1 MNPARI
7 EPQDGNG
14 TTSVAPYVRVIGKA
28 VAALDAFL
36 DGSAELTST
45 ELARRLGMSRSTVHR
60 LLTTME
66 HHRLVDRTETGAYG
80 LGIHLFRLGSAV
92 PVRAVLG
99 RLAEPALAALAER
112 FAVSTYLS
120 VRDGER
126 ALCIARIDRG
136 PVKTTTYQV
145 GETLPLHLGAGPNI
159 LLSELPAAELDR
171 ILERP
176 VLAMTPHTTVDAGAI
191 RSRLA
196 MIRDHGLAYLADD
209 VEVGLAAMGVPVRDR
224 SGELIGAVSVVA
236 LTPWFSG
243 EHYAAIVTGLRETA
257 AVVEAELRPR
267 GVSA

>member
-1 MNPARI
+1 LKLVRTEAHAA
-7 EPQDGNG
+7 NG
-14 TTSVAPYVRVIGKA
+14 TAAPYVRVIGKA

-36 DGSAELTST
+36 DGSPELTST

-66 HHRLVDRTETGAYG
+66 RHRLVDRTETGAYG

-136 PVKTTTYQV
+136 PVRTTTYQV
-145 GETLPLHLGAGPNI
+145 GETLPLHLGAGPNV
-159 LLSELPAAELDR
+159 LMSELPAAELDR

-176 VLAMTPHTTVDAGAI
+176 LLAMTPRTTVDPDAI
-191 RSRLA
+191 RARLA
-196 MIRDHGLAYLADD
+196 MMRDTGLSYAPDD

-224 SGELIGAVSVVA
+224 TGELVGAVSVVT

-243 EHYAAIVTGLRETA
+243 EHYAAIATGLRETA
-257 AVVEAELRPR
+257 AAVEAELAPQS
-267 GVSA
+267 VSG

>member
-1 MNPARI
+1 MKPAGS
-7 EPQDGNG
+7 EPQVGNG
-14 TTSVAPYVRVIGKA
+14 TAAPYVRVIGKA

-36 DGSAELTST
+36 DGSPELTST

-66 HHRLVDRTETGAYG
+66 RHRLVDRTDTGAYG

-92 PVRAVLG
+92 PVRAVVG
-99 RLAEPALAALAER
+99 RLAEPALSALAER

-126 ALCIARIDRG
+126 ALCVARIDRG
-136 PVKTTTYQV
+136 PVRTTTYKV
-145 GETLPLHLGAGPNI
+145 GETLPLHLGAGPNV

-176 VLAMTPHTTVDAGAI
+176 LLAMTPHTTVDPDAI

-196 MIRDHGLAYLADD
+196 RIRDTGLAYAPDD

-224 SGELIGAVSVVA
+224 SGGLVGAVSVVA

-243 EHYAAIVTGLRETA
+243 GHYPAIAAGLRDTAAAI
-257 AVVEAELRPR
+257 EAELAPNV
-267 GVSA
+267 VSG

>member
-1 MNPARI
+1 LNPI
-7 EPQDGNG
+7 KLEPQLGNG
-14 TTSVAPYVRVIGKA
+14 ATGASPYVRVIGKA

-36 DGSAELTST
+36 DGNAELTPT

-66 HHRLVDRTETGAYG
+66 RHRLVDKTQNGAYG

-112 FAVSTYLS
+112 FAVSSYLS

-136 PVKTTTYQV
+136 PVKTTTYRI

-159 LLSELPAAELDR
+159 LMSALPAAELER
-171 ILERP
+171 ILDQP
-176 VLAMTPHTTVDAGAI
+176 ILAMTPRTTVAPGAI

-196 MIRDHGLAYLADD
+196 TVRDSGLAYAPDD
-209 VEVGLAAMGVPVRDR
+209 VEVGLAAMGVPVRDH
-224 SGELIGAVSVVA
+224 SGATVAAVSVVA
-236 LTPWFSG
+236 LTPWFGG
-243 EHYAAIVTGLRETA
+243 ERYNAIGAALRETA
-257 AVVEAELRPR
+257 SVVESELGLR
-267 GVSA
+267 GA

>member
-1 MNPARI
+1 LNPVKS
-7 EPQDGNG
+7 EPQRANG
-14 TTSVAPYVRVIGKA
+14 SSAPYVRVIGKA

-36 DGSAELTST
+36 DGNAELTSA

-66 HHRLVDRTETGAYG
+66 RHRLVDRTETGAYG

-112 FAVSTYLS
+112 FSLSTYLS

-145 GETLPLHLGAGPNI
+145 GETLPLHLGAGPNV
-159 LLSELPAAELDR
+159 LMSELRVTDLDR
-171 ILERP
+171 MLERP
-176 VLAMTPHTTVDAGAI
+176 LLAMTPRTIVDPQAI

-196 MIRDHGLAYLADD
+196 MIRASGLAYAPDD

-224 SGELIGAVSVVA
+224 AGEPIGAVSAVA

-243 EHYAAIVTGLRETA
+243 EHYAAIATALRETA
-257 AVVEAELRPR
+257 AVVEAEFGP
-267 GVSA
+267 GDA

>member
-1 MNPARI
+1 MRAPRVDPHI
-7 EPQDGNG
+7 GNG
-14 TTSVAPYVRVIGKA
+14 TAAPYVRVIGKA

-36 DGSAELTST
+36 DGNTELTST

-66 HHRLVDRTETGAYG
+66 RHRLVDRTQTGAYG

-99 RLAEPALAALAER
+99 RLAEPALSALAER

-126 ALCIARIDRG
+126 ALCIARVDRG

-145 GETLPLHLGAGPNI
+145 GETLSLHLGAGPSI
-159 LLSELPAAELDR
+159 LLSELPAAELER

-176 VLAMTPHTTVDAGAI
+176 LLPMTPHTTVDPGAT

-196 MIRDHGLAYLADD
+196 MIRETGLAYAPDD

-224 SGELIGAVSVVA
+224 TGELAAAVSVVA

-243 EHYAAIVTGLRETA
+243 ERFAAIATGLRETA
-257 AVVEAELRPR
+257 AAVEAELGPKA
-267 GVSA
+267 VSA

>member
-1 MNPARI
+1 LKLTRI
-7 EPQDGNG
+7 EPHVRNG
-14 TTSVAPYVRVIGKA
+14 TTAPYVRVIGKA

-36 DGSAELTST
+36 DGSAELTSA

-60 LLTTME
+60 LLATME
-66 HHRLVDRTETGAYG
+66 RHRLVDRMESGAYG

-99 RLAEPALAALAER
+99 RLAEPALATLAER
-112 FAVSTYLS
+112 FALSTYLS

-145 GETLPLHLGAGPNI
+145 GETLPLHLGAGPNV
-159 LLSELPAAELDR
+159 LMSELPAAELDQ

-176 VLAMTPHTTVDAGAI
+176 LVPMTPHTTVDPGAI

-196 MIRDHGLAYLADD
+196 TIRETGLAYAPDD

-224 SGELIGAVSVVA
+224 SGELVAAVSVVA

-243 EHYAAIVTGLRETA
+243 EHYAAIATGLRETA
-257 AVVEAELRPR
+257 ALVEADLAPKA
-267 GVSA
+267 VSG

>member
-1 MNPARI
+1 MKPAAT
-7 EPQDGNG
+7 EPHVGNG
-14 TTSVAPYVRVIGKA
+14 TAAPYVRVIGKA

-36 DGSAELTST
+36 DGNAELTST

-66 HHRLVDRTETGAYG
+66 RHRLVDRTETGAYG

-136 PVKTTTYQV
+136 PVKTTTYQI
-145 GETLPLHLGAGPNI
+145 GETLPLHLGAGPNV
-159 LLSELPAAELDR
+159 LMAGLPAAELDR
-171 ILERP
+171 VLERP
-176 VLAMTPHTTVDAGAI
+176 LLAMTPHTTVDSGAV

-196 MIRDHGLAYLADD
+196 TIRDTGLAYVPDD
-209 VEVGLAAMGVPVRDR
+209 VEVVIAA
-224 SGELIGAVSVVA
+224 
-236 LTPWFSG
+236 T
-243 EHYAAIVTGLRETA
+243 
-257 AVVEAELRPR
+257 
-267 GVSA
+267 

>member
-1 MNPARI
+1 MKPVRS
-7 EPQDGNG
+7 EPNAGNG
-14 TTSVAPYVRVIGKA
+14 TAAPYVRVIGKA

-36 DGSAELTST
+36 DGSPELTSS

-60 LLTTME
+60 LLATME
-66 HHRLVDRTETGAYG
+66 RHRLVDRTETGAYG

-136 PVKTTTYQV
+136 PVRTTTYQV
-145 GETLPLHLGAGPNI
+145 GETLPLHLGAGPNV
-159 LLSELPAAELDR
+159 LMSELPAAELDR

-176 VLAMTPHTTVDAGAI
+176 LLAMTPRTTVDPDAI

-196 MIRDHGLAYLADD
+196 MIRDNGLAYAPDD

-224 SGELIGAVSVVA
+224 TGELIGAVSVVA

-243 EHYAAIVTGLRETA
+243 EHYAAIATGLRETA
-257 AVVEAELRPR
+257 AAVEAELAPQA
-267 GVSA
+267 VSG

>member
-1 MNPARI
+1 LNPSRT
-7 EPQDGNG
+7 EPHAGNG
-14 TTSVAPYVRVIGKA
+14 TAAPYVRVIGKA

-36 DGSAELTST
+36 DGSNALTAA

-66 HHRLVDRTETGAYG
+66 RHRLVDRTETGAYG

-99 RLAEPALAALAER
+99 RIAEPALAALAER
-112 FAVSTYLS
+112 FAVSAYLS

-145 GETLPLHLGAGPNI
+145 GETLPLHLGAGPNV
-159 LLSELPAAELDR
+159 LMSELPAAELDR
-171 ILERP
+171 ILERRL
-176 VLAMTPHTTVDAGAI
+176 LAMTPHTTVDPAAI

-196 MIRDHGLAYLADD
+196 TIRDTGLAYAPDD

-224 SGELIGAVSVVA
+224 SEELVGAVSVVA
-236 LTPWFSG
+236 LTPWFGG
-243 EHYAAIVTGLRETA
+243 EHYAAIATGLRETA
-257 AVVEAELRPR
+257 VAVQVELGPR
-267 GVSA
+267 GVSG

>member
-1 MNPARI
+1 LKPART
-7 EPQDGNG
+7 EPHVANG
-14 TTSVAPYVRVIGKA
+14 TAAPYVRVIGKA

-36 DGSAELTST
+36 DGHAELTST

-66 HHRLVDRTETGAYG
+66 RHRLVDRTETGAYG

-126 ALCIARIDRG
+126 ALCIARVDRG

-159 LLSELPAAELDR
+159 LMAGLPAVELDR
-171 ILERP
+171 ILDRP
-176 VLAMTPHTTVDAGAI
+176 PLAMTPHTTVDPDAI

-196 MIRDHGLAYLADD
+196 VILEMGLAYAPDD

-224 SGELIGAVSVVA
+224 SGELVAAVSVVA

-243 EHYAAIVTGLRETA
+243 EHYAAIAAGLRETA
-257 AVVEAELRPR
+257 ALVEDALAPA

>member
-1 MNPARI
+1 MRPART
-7 EPQDGNG
+7 EPYAANG
-14 TTSVAPYVRVIGKA
+14 TTAPYVRVIGKA

-36 DGSAELTST
+36 DGNAELTST

-60 LLTTME
+60 LLATME
-66 HHRLVDRTETGAYG
+66 RHRLVDRMESGAYG
-80 LGIHLFRLGSAV
+80 LGIDLFRLGSAV

-159 LLSELPAAELDR
+159 LMSGLPAAELDR
-171 ILERP
+171 LLERP
-176 VLAMTPHTTVDAGAI
+176 LLAMTPHTTVDPQPI

-196 MIRDHGLAYLADD
+196 TIRGTGLAYAPDD

-224 SGELIGAVSVVA
+224 SGELVAAVSVVA

-243 EHYAAIVTGLRETA
+243 EHYAAIATGLRETA
-257 AVVEAELRPR
+257 AVVEAELGAP
-267 GVSA
+267 GGSG

>member
-1 MNPARI
+1 
-7 EPQDGNG
+7 
-14 TTSVAPYVRVIGKA
+14 
-28 VAALDAFL
+28 
-36 DGSAELTST
+36 
-45 ELARRLGMSRSTVHR
+45 MSRSTVHR

-66 HHRLVDRTETGAYG
+66 RHRLVDRTETGAYG

-126 ALCIARIDRG
+126 ALCIARVDRG
-136 PVKTTTYQV
+136 PVRTTTYQV
-145 GETLPLHLGAGPNI
+145 GETLPLHLGAGPNV
-159 LLSELPAAELDR
+159 LMSELPGAELDR

-176 VLAMTPHTTVDAGAI
+176 LLAMTPRTIVDPPAI

-196 MIRDHGLAYLADD
+196 SIRDTALAYAPDD
-209 VEVGLAAMGVPVRDR
+209 VEVGLAAMGVPVRDH
-224 SGELIGAVSVVA
+224 SGELVCAVSVVA

-243 EHYAAIVTGLRETA
+243 EHYAAIAAGLRESA
-257 AVVEAELRPR
+257 ALIEGELAPKA
-267 GVSA
+267 VSV

>member
-1 MNPARI
+1 M
-7 EPQDGNG
+7 Q
-14 TTSVAPYVRVIGKA
+14 
-28 VAALDAFL
+28 
-36 DGSAELTST
+36 
-45 ELARRLGMSRSTVHR
+45 
-60 LLTTME
+60 

-112 FAVSTYLS
+112 FAVSAYLS

-136 PVKTTTYQV
+136 PVKTTTFQV
-145 GETLPLHLGAGPNI
+145 GETLPLHLGAGPNV
-159 LLSELPAAELDR
+159 LMSELPAAELDP
-171 ILERP
+171 ILARP
-176 VLAMTPHTTVDAGAI
+176 LLVMTPHTTVDPGAI

-196 MIRDHGLAYLADD
+196 TIRDTGLAYAPDD

-224 SGELIGAVSVVA
+224 SGELIGAASVVA

-243 EHYAAIVTGLRETA
+243 EHYAAISMALRETA
-257 AVVEAELRPR
+257 AAVEAELGPR
-267 GVSA
+267 GVSG

>member
-1 MNPARI
+1 MKPAPT
-7 EPQDGNG
+7 EPHVGNG
-14 TTSVAPYVRVIGKA
+14 TAAPYVRVIGKA

-36 DGSAELTST
+36 DGNAELTST

-66 HHRLVDRTETGAYG
+66 RHRLVDRTETGAYG

-136 PVKTTTYQV
+136 PVKTTTYQI
-145 GETLPLHLGAGPNI
+145 GETLPLHLGAGPNV
-159 LLSELPAAELDR
+159 LMAGLPAAELDR

-176 VLAMTPHTTVDAGAI
+176 LLAMTPHTTVDSAAV

-196 MIRDHGLAYLADD
+196 TIRDTGLAYAPDD
-209 VEVGLAAMGVPVRDR
+209 VEVGLAAMGVPVRPR
-224 SGELIGAVSVVA
+224 TGELVAAVSVVA
-236 LTPWFSG
+236 LTPWFGG
-243 EHYAAIVTGLRETA
+243 EHYAAMATGLREA
-257 AVVEAELRPR
+257 AAAVEAELAPKA
-267 GVSA
+267 VSS

>member
-1 MNPARI
+1 MKAART
-7 EPQDGNG
+7 ETHVGNG
-14 TTSVAPYVRVIGKA
+14 TAVPYVRVIGKA

-66 HHRLVDRTETGAYG
+66 RHRLVDRTETGAYG

-92 PVRAVLG
+92 PVRALLG
-99 RLAEPALAALAER
+99 RLAEPALSALAER

-145 GETLPLHLGAGPNI
+145 GETLSLHLGAGPNI

-176 VLAMTPHTTVDAGAI
+176 LLAMTPRTTVDPGAI

-196 MIRDHGLAYLADD
+196 MIRETGLAYAPDD

-224 SGELIGAVSVVA
+224 AGELVAAVSVAA

-243 EHYAAIVTGLRETA
+243 EHYAAIATGLREAA
-257 AVVEAELRPR
+257 AVVAAELGPTA
-267 GVSA
+267 VSA

>member
-1 MNPARI
+1 
-7 EPQDGNG
+7 
-14 TTSVAPYVRVIGKA
+14 
-28 VAALDAFL
+28 
-36 DGSAELTST
+36 
-45 ELARRLGMSRSTVHR
+45 MSRSTVHR
-60 LLTTME
+60 LLATME
-66 HHRLVDRTETGAYG
+66 RHRLVDRTETGAYG

-99 RLAEPALAALAER
+99 RLAEPALSALAER

-145 GETLPLHLGAGPNI
+145 GETLSLHLGAGPNI
-159 LLSELPAAELDR
+159 LLSELPVAALDR

-176 VLAMTPHTTVDAGAI
+176 LLAMTPRTTVDPNGI

-196 MIRDHGLAYLADD
+196 MIRETGLAYAPDD

-224 SGELIGAVSVVA
+224 SAELVAAVRGVA
-236 LTPWFSG
+236 LTPWLSG
-243 EHYAAIVTGLRETA
+243 GHISAVETGLRETA
-257 AVVEAELRPR
+257 GAAAVQLRPQSVAPR
-267 GVSA
+267 LPPP

>member
-1 MNPARI
+1 LKPVRTQ
-7 EPQDGNG
+7 PHVSNG
-14 TTSVAPYVRVIGKA
+14 TGAPYVRVIGKA

-36 DGSAELTST
+36 DGNAELTST

-66 HHRLVDRTETGAYG
+66 RHRLVDRTETGAYG

-112 FAVSTYLS
+112 FAVSSYLS

-136 PVKTTTYQV
+136 PMKATTYQV

-159 LLSELPAAELDR
+159 LMSELPAAELDR

-176 VLAMTPHTTVDAGAI
+176 LLAMTPQTIVDPEAI

-196 MIRDHGLAYLADD
+196 TIRDTGLAYAPDD
-209 VEVGLAAMGVPVRDR
+209 VEVGLAAMGVRVRNR
-224 SGELIGAVSVVA
+224 SGELVAAVSVVA

-243 EHYAAIVTGLRETA
+243 EHYAAIATGLRETA
-257 AVVEAELRPR
+257 TVLEVELGPR
-267 GVSA
+267 GASG

>member
-1 MNPARI
+1 LKAPRN
-7 EPQDGNG
+7 EPQVGNG
-14 TTSVAPYVRVIGKA
+14 TTAPYVRVIGKA

-66 HHRLVDRTETGAYG
+66 RHRLVDRTETGAYG

-112 FAVSTYLS
+112 FAVSAYLS

-126 ALCIARIDRG
+126 ALCIARVDRG

-145 GETLPLHLGAGPNI
+145 GETLSLHLGAGPNI
-159 LLSELPAAELDR
+159 LMGGLPAAELDR

-176 VLAMTPHTTVDAGAI
+176 LLAMTPHTTVDPGAL

-196 MIRDHGLAYLADD
+196 LIRETGLAYAPDD

-224 SGELIGAVSVVA
+224 TDELAAAVSVVA

-243 EHYAAIVTGLRETA
+243 EHYAAIAAGLRETA
-257 AVVEAELRPR
+257 AVVEAELAPKA
-267 GVSA
+267 VSA

>member
-1 MNPARI
+1 V
-7 EPQDGNG
+7 GNG
-14 TTSVAPYVRVIGKA
+14 TAAPYVRVIGKA

-36 DGSAELTST
+36 DGHAELTST

-66 HHRLVDRTETGAYG
+66 RHRLVDRTETGAYG

-120 VRDGER
+120 VRDGAR
-126 ALCIARIDRG
+126 ALCIARVDRG
-136 PVKTTTYQV
+136 PVKTTTYRV
-145 GETLPLHLGAGPNI
+145 GETLALHLGAGPNI
-159 LLSELPAAELDR
+159 LMSGLPAADLDR

-176 VLAMTPHTTVDAGAI
+176 LLAMTPHTIADPDAI

-196 MIRDHGLAYLADD
+196 MIRGTGLAYAPDD

-224 SGELIGAVSVVA
+224 SDELVAAVSVVA

-243 EHYAAIVTGLRETA
+243 EHYAAIEAALRETA
-257 AVVEAELRPR
+257 ALIEGEFAPQ
-267 GVSA
+267 GVTG

>member
-1 MNPARI
+1 MKPVTA
-7 EPQDGNG
+7 EAHAGNG
-14 TTSVAPYVRVIGKA
+14 TTPPYVRVIGKA

-36 DGSAELTST
+36 DGNPEMTST

-66 HHRLVDRTETGAYG
+66 RHRLVDRTETGAYG

-145 GETLPLHLGAGPNI
+145 GESLPLHLGAGPNI
-159 LLSELPAAELDR
+159 LMSELPEAELDR

-176 VLAMTPHTTVDAGAI
+176 LLAMTPRTIVDPPAI

-196 MIRDHGLAYLADD
+196 LIRDIALAYAPDD

-224 SGELIGAVSVVA
+224 SGELVGAVSVVA

-243 EHYAAIVTGLRETA
+243 EHYAAVATGLRETA
-257 AVVEAELRPR
+257 AVIEGELAPKA
-267 GVSA
+267 VSV

>member
-1 MNPARI
+1 MKPAPT
-7 EPQDGNG
+7 EPHVGNG
-14 TTSVAPYVRVIGKA
+14 TAAPYVRVIGKA

-36 DGSAELTST
+36 DGNAELTST

-66 HHRLVDRTETGAYG
+66 RHRLVDRTGTGAYG

-136 PVKTTTYQV
+136 PVKTTTYQI
-145 GETLPLHLGAGPNI
+145 GETLPLHLGAGPNV
-159 LLSELPAAELDR
+159 LMAGLPAAELDR

-176 VLAMTPHTTVDAGAI
+176 LLAMTPHTTVDSAAV

-196 MIRDHGLAYLADD
+196 TIRDTGLAYAPDD

-224 SGELIGAVSVVA
+224 TGELVAAVSVVA
-236 LTPWFSG
+236 LTPWFGG
-243 EHYAAIVTGLRETA
+243 EHYAAIAIGLRETA
-257 AVVEAELRPR
+257 AAVEAELAPKA
-267 GVSA
+267 VSS

>member
-1 MNPARI
+1 LKPLRT
-7 EPQDGNG
+7 ETHVRNG
-14 TTSVAPYVRVIGKA
+14 TTAPYVRVIGKA

-36 DGSAELTST
+36 DGNGELTST

-66 HHRLVDRTETGAYG
+66 RHRLVDRTETGAYG

-112 FAVSTYLS
+112 FSVSSYLS

-136 PVKTTTYQV
+136 PVKTTIYQV

-159 LLSELPAAELDR
+159 LMSELATAELDR

-176 VLAMTPHTTVDAGAI
+176 LLAMTPHTIVDPEAI

-196 MIRDHGLAYLADD
+196 LIRDTGVAYAPDD
-209 VEVGLAAMGVPVRDR
+209 VEVGLAAMGVPVHDR
-224 SGELIGAVSVVA
+224 SGELVGAVSIVA
-236 LTPWFSG
+236 LTPWFSS
-243 EHYAAIVTGLRETA
+243 EHYDAIGTGLRETA
-257 AVVEAELRPR
+257 MVLETELGPR
-267 GVSA
+267 GASG

>member
-1 MNPARI
+1 LKPAGT
-7 EPQDGNG
+7 EPQVGNG
-14 TTSVAPYVRVIGKA
+14 TTAPYVRVIGKA

-60 LLTTME
+60 LLATME
-66 HHRLVDRTETGAYG
+66 RHRLVDRTETGAYG

-126 ALCIARIDRG
+126 ALCIARVDRG
-136 PVKTTTYQV
+136 PVKTTTYRV

-159 LLSELPAAELDR
+159 LMSGLPASELDR
-171 ILERP
+171 LLERP
-176 VLAMTPHTTVDAGAI
+176 LLAMTPRTTVDPGAI

-196 MIRDHGLAYLADD
+196 AIRDIGLAYAPDD
-209 VEVGLAAMGVPVRDR
+209 VKVGLAAMGVPVHDR
-224 SGELIGAVSVVA
+224 TGDLVAAVSVVA

-243 EHYAAIVTGLRETA
+243 EHYAAIAAGLRETA
-257 AVVEAELRPR
+257 AAVEAELAPKA
-267 GVSA
+267 VSD

>member
-1 MNPARI
+1 LKPAPT
-7 EPQDGNG
+7 EPHLGNG
-14 TTSVAPYVRVIGKA
+14 TAAPYVRVIGKA

-36 DGSAELTST
+36 DGNAELTST

-66 HHRLVDRTETGAYG
+66 RHRLVDRTETGAYG

-136 PVKTTTYQV
+136 PVKTTTYQI
-145 GETLPLHLGAGPNI
+145 GETLPLHLGAGPNV
-159 LLSELPAAELDR
+159 LMAGLPAAELDR

-176 VLAMTPHTTVDAGAI
+176 LLAMTPHTTVDSAAV

-196 MIRDHGLAYLADD
+196 TIRDTGLAYAPDD

-224 SGELIGAVSVVA
+224 TGELVAAVSVVA

-243 EHYAAIVTGLRETA
+243 EHYAAIATGLRETA
-257 AVVEAELRPR
+257 AAVEAELAPKA
-267 GVSA
+267 VSS

>member
-1 MNPARI
+1 LKLVRT
-7 EPQDGNG
+7 EPHTGNG
-14 TTSVAPYVRVIGKA
+14 AAAPYVRVIGKA
-28 VAALDAFL
+28 VAALDALL
-36 DGSAELTST
+36 DGNAELTSA

-66 HHRLVDRTETGAYG
+66 RHRLVDRTETGAYG

-126 ALCIARIDRG
+126 ALCIARVDRG
-136 PVKTTTYQV
+136 PVRTTTYQV
-145 GETLPLHLGAGPNI
+145 GETLPLHLGAGPNV
-159 LLSELPAAELDR
+159 LMSELPGAELDR

-176 VLAMTPHTTVDAGAI
+176 LLAMTPRTLVDPPAI

-196 MIRDHGLAYLADD
+196 SIRDTALAYAPDD
-209 VEVGLAAMGVPVRDR
+209 VEVGLAAMGVPVRDH
-224 SGELIGAVSVVA
+224 SGELVGAVSVVA

-243 EHYAAIVTGLRETA
+243 EHYAAIAAGLRETA
-257 AVVEAELRPR
+257 ALIEGELAPKA
-267 GVSA
+267 VSV

>member
-1 MNPARI
+1 
-7 EPQDGNG
+7 
-14 TTSVAPYVRVIGKA
+14 
-28 VAALDAFL
+28 
-36 DGSAELTST
+36 
-45 ELARRLGMSRSTVHR
+45 MSRSTVHR

-66 HHRLVDRTETGAYG
+66 RHRLVDRTETGAYG

-99 RLAEPALAALAER
+99 RLAEPALDALAER
-112 FAVSTYLS
+112 FALSTYLS

-145 GETLPLHLGAGPNI
+145 GETLPLHLGAGPNM
-159 LLSELPAAELDR
+159 LMSALQPAELDR

-176 VLAMTPHTTVDAGAI
+176 LLAMTPHTVVDPGAI

-196 MIRDHGLAYLADD
+196 TIRDSGLAYAPDD
-209 VEVGLAAMGVPVRDR
+209 VEVGLAAMGVPVRDGL
-224 SGELIGAVSVVA
+224 GELVGAVSVVA

-243 EHYAAIVTGLRETA
+243 EHYAAVASGLRETA
-257 AVVEAELRPR
+257 AAIEAELGR
-267 GVSA
+267 GGASA